1 MHTEHLQNVRAANV
15 VSGWLVAVAVSSLL
29 AFVFVAAGFF
39 DNEWGDVLWTT
50 IAVLLGF
57 AAGGYF
63 AGFRARQAAI
73 LHGVAIGLM
82 SLFVW
87 FALNALAGL
96 VFSGFRWEALT
107 PRLAVGLL
115 IVQIAAAVVGAL
127 MGYNT
132 VLRGRPSL
140 EEHPPEAMG

>member
-1 MHTEHLQNVRAANV
+1 MHTEHLQNVRAVNV
-15 VSGWLVAVAVSSLL
+15 VSGWLVAIAVSSLL
-29 AFVFVAAGFF
+29 AFVFVAAGLF
-39 DNEWGDVLWTT
+39 DSERGDVLWTT
-50 IAVLLGF
+50 AAVLLGF
-57 AAGGYF
+57 VAGGYF

-73 LHGVAIGLM
+73 LHGVAIGLT
-82 SLFVW
+82 SLVVW
-87 FALNALAGL
+87 FVLNALAGL
-96 VFSGFRWEALT
+96 FFTGFRWEGLT

-115 IVQIAAAVVGAL
+115 LAQIAAAVVGAL